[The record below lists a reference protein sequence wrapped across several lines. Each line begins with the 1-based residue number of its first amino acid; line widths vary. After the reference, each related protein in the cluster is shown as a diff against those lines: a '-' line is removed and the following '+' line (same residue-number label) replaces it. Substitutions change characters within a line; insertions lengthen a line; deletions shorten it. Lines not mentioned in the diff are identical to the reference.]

1 MEQPTRILMLYYLLK
16 NSVTEQNYED
26 FGIIVEFLAHLSES
40 RKFCDAFVGVIEELS
55 LFDNPKHKPET
66 TDGID
71 EFRSLFHI
79 LNCAFFNDKMSK
91 LSKVKFLKF
100 LCDLSWRGRSVYLTH
115 FEQHKKII
123 FRKLIAAIDCEET
136 ANRLSASDEL
146 SLNLYENTTT
156 NINLLGFLESTN
168 FGEVLE

>member
-79 LNCAFFNDKMSK
+79 LNCAFFNDKMGK
-91 LSKVKFLKF
+91 LSKAKFLKF